1 MTRGRFVAGTMGIA
15 IAALVGAAGASGVA
29 AAQGGTSDAVKRG
42 EYLVRIGGCHD
53 CHTPLKMGPKGPEPD
68 MTRMLAGHP
77 SDLKMPPAP
86 AQTGP
91 WAWHGAATNTA
102 FAGPWGVS
110 YAINLTSDA
119 TGVRNW
125 TEEMFVRA
133 MRTGQ
138 HAGNG
143 RPILPPMPWQSLN
156 AMTDSDLKAVF
167 AYLKTVPPVHNI
179 VPAAQVA
186 TPPTASR

>member
-167 AYLKTVPPVHNI
+167 AYLRTVPPVRNI
-179 VPAAQVA
+179 VPAPQVA
-186 TPPTASR
+186 PPPATR

>member
-1 MTRGRFVAGTMGIA
+1 MA
-15 IAALVGAAGASGVA
+15 IVALVGAAGAAGVA
-29 AAQGGTSDAVKRG
+29 AQAGTSDAVKRG

-68 MTRMLAGHP
+68 TARMLSGHP
-77 SDLKMPPAP
+77 SDLKMPAAP
-86 AQTGP
+86 GPTGP
-91 WAWHGAATNTA
+91 WAWHGAASLTA

-119 TGVRNW
+119 TGLRNW

>member
-1 MTRGRFVAGTMGIA
+1 MTRGGFVAGIVGIA
-15 IAALVGAAGASGVA
+15 IAVLVGAPGVN
-29 AAQGGTSDAVKRG
+29 AQGSTLDTVKRG
-42 EYLVRIGGCHD
+42 EYLVRIGGCND
-53 CHTPLKMGPKGPEPD
+53 CHTPLQMGPQGPAPD
-68 MTRMLAGHP
+68 MTRMLSGHP
-77 SDLKMPPAP
+77 SALKMPPAP
-86 AQTGP
+86 GPTGP
-91 WAWHGAATNTA
+91 WTWQGAATSTA

-119 TGVRNW
+119 TGLRNW

-138 HAGNG
+138 HTGSG

-179 VPAAQVA
+179 VPPARIA
-186 TPPTASR
+186 TAPGSR